1 MVAQDSWK
9 CRFCGRRSERVSLG
23 MSCFH
28 CGHTQEPFQW
38 FDGVKFLAVLL
49 VTGAFVR
56 LVLY

>member
-1 MVAQDSWK
+1 
-9 CRFCGRRSERVSLG
+9 

-38 FDGVKFLAVLL
+38 FDVVKFLAVLL